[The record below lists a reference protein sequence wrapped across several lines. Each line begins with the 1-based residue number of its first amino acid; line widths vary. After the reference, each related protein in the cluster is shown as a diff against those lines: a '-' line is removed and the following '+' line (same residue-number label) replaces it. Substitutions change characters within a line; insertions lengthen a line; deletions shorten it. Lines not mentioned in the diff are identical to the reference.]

1 MTVGDRVGGGRLT
14 PGRWADLHSVDNGLM
29 KWTEFLTNA
38 ELNDIERFHHLPDGE
53 YLFGKVLHDVRECLT
68 TYRGCVEIV
77 VTKKEDY
84 SATTLRLLTHWDS
97 IVSDWYAQ
105 TLALSEHLGKYDS
118 ASGEWAKRIAEVGK
132 IVQDAAVFQAEIESI
147 VQPATTEEAKQ
158 LIRIAKR
165 SAAKAQSAC
174 TRHSGAKLHAPLD
187 NIEI

>member
-1 MTVGDRVGGGRLT
+1 
-14 PGRWADLHSVDNGLM
+14 M
-29 KWTEFLTNA
+29 KWTEFLTDA
-38 ELNDIERFHHLPDGE
+38 ELNDIERFHHRPDGE
-53 YLFGKVLHDVRECLT
+53 YLFGKILHDVRECLT

-132 IVQDAAVFQAEIESI
+132 IVQDAAVFQAKIEAI
-147 VQPATTEEAKQ
+147 AQPETTEEAKQ

-165 SAAKAQSAC
+165 SAATLNLLEQDIQAQHYKRLWTTLKYRDLIS
-174 TRHSGAKLHAPLD
+174 SD
-187 NIEI
+187 FS